1 MKDVTKK
8 ERIPGSKHFDTE
20 FHDFK
25 RQAKLIT
32 IEQLNQ
38 LNLDKSTLRKRLKV
52 RENFRI
58 LTLETLHP
66 KGLNRELNKI

>member
-1 MKDVTKK
+1 MLPRKNAYQDQNISTLNFTTLNVK
-8 ERIPGSKHFDTE
+8 
-20 FHDFK
+20 
-25 RQAKLIT
+25 AKLIT

-52 RENFRI
+52 RENLWI

>member
-38 LNLDKSTLRKRLKV
+38 LNL
-52 RENFRI
+52 ENQRF
-58 LTLETLHP
+58 E
-66 KGLNRELNKI
+66 ND

>member
-1 MKDVTKK
+1 MLPRKNAYQDQNISILNFTTLNVK
-8 ERIPGSKHFDTE
+8 
-20 FHDFK
+20 
-25 RQAKLIT
+25 AKLIT

-52 RENFRI
+52 RENLWI

>member
-8 ERIPGSKHFDTE
+8 ERIPGSQHFDTE

-52 RENFRI
+52 RENFWI